1 MDPKELIKKF
11 LDPAGQLYK
20 NVELIMQALSVC
32 AVKHSCESVLESFVS
47 CYENHFDSRRNTE
60 KGSTNE
66 EFEIATNGPNIAN
79 CDGVVKEA
87 MNLYWSSSGGSWH
100 FFRSSVVEKLK
111 SFRGDSEVMDRI
123 MSTENS
129 LPFMN

>member
-1 MDPKELIKKF
+1 
-11 LDPAGQLYK
+11 
-20 NVELIMQALSVC
+20 MQALSVC

-60 KGSTNE
+60 EGATNE

-87 MNLYWSSSGGSWH
+87 MDLYWSSRGGSWH

>member
-60 KGSTNE
+60 EGATNE

-79 CDGVVKEA
+79 YDGVVKEA
-87 MNLYWSSSGGSWH
+87 MDLYWSSRGGSWH